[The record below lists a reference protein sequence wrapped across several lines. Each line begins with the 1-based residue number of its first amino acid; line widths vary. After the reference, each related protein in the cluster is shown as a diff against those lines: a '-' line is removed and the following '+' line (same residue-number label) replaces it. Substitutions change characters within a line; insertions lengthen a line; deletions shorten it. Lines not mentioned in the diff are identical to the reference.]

1 MIDVLELIRDPIF
14 STMVTLI
21 RRPFVMEGGRH
32 RATEERSKIC
42 AVVQP
47 AGPNDMTQIAATVAD
62 SFPTETLSIWTLE
75 PLCAGT
81 TDRLCDLIETRGKRF
96 SVTLVEDFIL
106 DGGYCKALATR
117 ISDD

>member
-1 MIDVLELIRDPIF
+1 MVDVSELIRDPDF
-14 STMVTLI
+14 ATTVTII

-32 RATEERSKIC
+32 RATEERSEIC

-47 AGPNDMTQIAATVAD
+47 AGANDMAQIAATVAD
-62 SFPTETLSIWTLE
+62 AFPTETLSIWTLQ

-81 TDRLCDLIETRGKRF
+81 TERLCDIVETRGNRF
-96 SVTLVEDFIL
+96 SVTLVEDFVL
-106 DGGYCKALATR
+106 EGGYCKALATR